1 MIFMKMDK
9 LKILAERQTTHEGR
23 GLGLCGKI
31 SGQALGTQRL
41 GLVIKITEQVQKDEM
56 TG

>member
-1 MIFMKMDK
+1 MKMDK

-23 GLGLCGKI
+23 GLELCGKI